1 MSSSNISPESWI
13 GKLVWVFLRDD
24 SGLPI
29 SNKAECGV
37 VIDTVA
43 GHRYSLSA
51 PVWVVQVGDNYYRV
65 WEGDMEE
72 VEDWDEEVEGEDS
85 SLETSRERTR
95 EHDRYSPE

>member
-1 MSSSNISPESWI
+1 MSSQSGSPESWI
-13 GKLVWVFLRDD
+13 GKLVWVFLRDE

-29 SNKAECGV
+29 SDRAECGV

-72 VEDWDEEVEGEDS
+72 VEDWDEQDQ
-85 SLETSRERTR
+85 ER
-95 EHDRYSPE
+95 